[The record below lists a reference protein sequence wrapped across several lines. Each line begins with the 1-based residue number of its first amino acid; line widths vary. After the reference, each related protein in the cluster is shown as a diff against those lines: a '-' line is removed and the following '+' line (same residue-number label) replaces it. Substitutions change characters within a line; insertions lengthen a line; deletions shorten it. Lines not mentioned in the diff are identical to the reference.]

1 MKRIALTGLARSG
14 KSTAAEYLVKRYHF
28 QRLSYAAPIKRMIR
42 CLLIESGAG
51 FVEAHEMVDGI
62 HKEQETPLLQG
73 RSPRYALQQLG
84 TEFGR
89 NIIAQDIWRA
99 ILLRKVRHSLRPVV
113 VDDLRFAD
121 EASDLKAEGF
131 TLIRIVRSGAGTS
144 SLHVSEAQEFDVD
157 HVVENTG
164 DLSALFAQIDSTL

>member
-14 KSTAAEYLVKRYHF
+14 KSTAADYLVKRYHF
-28 QRLSYAAPIKRMIR
+28 QRLSYAAPMKRMIR

-62 HKEQETPLLQG
+62 HKEEGTHLLQG
-73 RSPRYALQQLG
+73 RSPRYALQNLG

-89 NIIAQDIWRA
+89 HLIAPDIWRA
-99 ILLRKVRHSLRPVV
+99 ILLRKVRHSQHPVV

-121 EASDLKAEGF
+121 EAADLKAEGF
-131 TLIRIVRSGAGTS
+131 TLIRIVRPGSGTTLS
-144 SLHVSEAQEFDVD
+144 HVSEGQEFDVD
-157 HVVENTG
+157 HVIENTG
-164 DLSALFAQIDSTL
+164 DLSTLFAQIDTL